1 MAALLLSATLAMSA
15 SAAAPVTLQSGFVLL
30 EPETPP
36 LEATMDTPSCRAGTD
51 CGGTGLWVAWE
62 DSPPNSS
69 YTNPWTGP
77 IPFPKSKVRI
87 SRPI

>member
-51 CGGTGLWVAWE
+51 CGGTAL
-62 DSPPNSS
+62 DTPPL
-69 YTNPWTGP
+69 T
-77 IPFPKSKVRI
+77 IESKLQESVRLVGHI
-87 SRPI
+87 MT